1 MRPFRAVSVFVLC
14 AIPCLAT
21 TLQFKP
27 RQDINTSF
35 QHLTGLAVGD
45 FNGDGKPDIAVTD
58 SVQKV
63 VVVYLNNGN
72 GTFSSPITTTIQMGA
87 LGAGAIVA
95 GDFNEDGKLDLI
107 VGTISGS
114 QANIFLSGNGDG
126 TFTQGQTL
134 PGPFGFFSAAGVDI
148 NHDSHLDL
156 IAGGNGTLYVYLG
169 DGHGNFTPQSFT
181 NQGPSDA
188 FFSVV
193 AGDFNNDSKID
204 FVATAFNSN
213 NLRYFAGNGDGSFA
227 APSVLTSH
235 FSNPRF
241 LTSADFNGD
250 GKRDL
255 LLGFPDIASIF
266 LGNGDGTFQLNNN
279 PFLPTPLPI
288 NPLPTTA
295 GAPAIAA
302 ADMDGDGKIDAIA
315 ADSASNSM
323 NVFLNDGSGTFPQS
337 VPDFTAS
344 VPAAYNQLQVADLNG
359 DGLPDII
366 ATNYVTQNI
375 SIFLSIRQ
383 PTKPTVTLTG
393 GASQSFVGT
402 PSLSFTTQVTGVQS
416 LIATGLVTLLDGTTS
431 LGQQTLNASGQ
442 ATFSVTN
449 PATGQHSFS
458 VSYAGDSN
466 YLTATSNVLADSVT
480 DFQLSLPS
488 SAQTVSHG
496 ATATYNLAL
505 TPVAGFTGSISFACS
520 GLPSGASCATTAT
533 SINGQPATVALN
545 VTTTSASF
553 IHAVVRESHVVETAA
568 LSIASLVL
576 TILLPRRRAFPK
588 LVLVLFTA
596 IGLGLS
602 LGCSG
607 GSNGSTNTNNPT
619 PVTTAFTITGSATQS
634 GQPVSHQVS
643 ASITID

>member
-1 MRPFRAVSVFVLC
+1 LRLLALSAVP
-14 AIPCLAT
+14 ALAST
-21 TLQFKP
+21 PQFKP
-27 RQDINTSF
+27 RQDINTNF

-58 SVQKV
+58 DVSKQ
-63 VVVYLNNGN
+63 VVVYLNSGN
-72 GTFSSPITTTIQMGA
+72 GSFSSPITTTIQMGA

-95 GDFNEDGKLDLI
+95 GDFNEDRKLDLI
-107 VGTISGS
+107 VGTIAGS

-134 PGPFGFFSAAGVDI
+134 PGSFGFFGAAVADI

-241 LTSADFNGD
+241 LASADFNGD

-255 LLGFPDIASIF
+255 LLGLPDIASII

-279 PFLPTPLPI
+279 LFLPTPLPI

-295 GAPAIAA
+295 GAPVVAA
-302 ADMDGDGKIDAIA
+302 ADMDGDGKIDAVA
-315 ADSASNSM
+315 ADSASNTM
-323 NVFLNDGSGTFPQS
+323 NVFLNDGSGKFPQTT
-337 VPDFTAS
+337 PDFTTS
-344 VPAAYNQLQVADLNG
+344 VPAAYNQLQIADLNG

-366 ATNYVTQNI
+366 ATNYITQNI
-375 SIFLSIRQ
+375 SVFLSIRQ
-383 PTKPTVTLTG
+383 PTKPTITLTG
-393 GASQSFVGT
+393 GASQSLAGT
-402 PSLSFTTQVTGVQS
+402 PQLSFSVQVTGVQS
-416 LIATGLVTLLDGTTS
+416 LTATGSVTLLDGTTS
-431 LGQQTLNASGQ
+431 LGQQTLNTSGQ
-442 ATFSVTN
+442 ATFSVAN
-449 PATGQHSFS
+449 PATGQHNFS
-458 VSYAGDSN
+458 VSYTGDSN
-466 YLTATSNVLADSVT
+466 YLAATSNVLADSVT

-488 SAQTVSHG
+488 SAQTVTHG
-496 ATATYNLAL
+496 ATATYNLSL
-505 TPVAGFTGSISFACS
+505 TPVAGFAGNVSFVCS
-520 GLPSGASCATTAT
+520 GLPSGASCVSNTA
-533 SINGQPATVALN
+533 SINGQPATIALN
-545 VTTTSASF
+545 VITTSASN
-553 IHAVVRESHVVETAA
+553 IHAGIRRSNVVETAA
-568 LSIASLVL
+568 LSIASFFL
-576 TILLPRRRAFPK
+576 TILLPRRRELPK

-602 LGCSG
+602 VGCSG

-634 GQPVSHQVS
+634 GQTVSHQVS